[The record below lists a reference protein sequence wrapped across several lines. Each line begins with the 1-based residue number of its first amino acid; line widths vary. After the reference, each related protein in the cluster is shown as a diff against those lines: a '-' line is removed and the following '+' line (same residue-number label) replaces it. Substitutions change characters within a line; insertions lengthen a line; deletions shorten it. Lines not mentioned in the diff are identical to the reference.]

1 MGLRRNRDTVISMK
15 PIHPRSLRL
24 LGVASFSTLAL
35 TLAACGTNGPS
46 GNPESTVYGSD
57 SSKPSNAANAGGNGG
72 VREGS
77 SQENRSDNQAQG
89 HGVLSNNGGIGL
101 CKTDQLQIAVSPEQG
116 AAGTS
121 YYNIV
126 FTNKGQSEC
135 TLKGFPGVSLVKDNN
150 GSQIGR
156 SAKREEGTRHQ
167 PVVLQPGKQAVA
179 NLGITRA
186 ELHGDSCMPVQ
197 SDGLRVYPPEETHAA
212 YVPFKAT
219 GCEGSVETLKIQP
232 VQPFNG
238 DGSGASKAG

>member
-1 MGLRRNRDTVISMK
+1 MK
-15 PIHPRSLRL
+15 PIHLRSVRL
-24 LGVASFSTLAL
+24 LAITSFSTLAL
-35 TLAACGTNGPS
+35 TLTACGTNGSS

-57 SSKPSNAANAGGNGG
+57 SPKSSNAANSEGNGG
-72 VREGS
+72 VGKDN
-77 SQENRSDNQAQG
+77 SQANDASGQPQG
-89 HGVLSNNGGIGL
+89 HGVLSNNGVGF
-101 CKTDQLQIAVSPEQG
+101 CKTDQLQISVSPEQG
-116 AAGTS
+116 AAGTA

-126 FTNKGQSEC
+126 FTNKGQGEC
-135 TLKGFPGVSLVKDNN
+135 SLKGFPGVSLVKDNN

-156 SAKREEGTRHQ
+156 SAKREEGAKFQ

-186 ELHGDSCMPVQ
+186 ELHGDSCVPVQ

-238 DGSGASKAG
+238 DGAGAPKAG